1 MYLIYFSL
9 FHQPKTLQNLFTN
22 NQSTCFK
29 LIYLLQIN
37 QLLIMSRLFCFMENN
52 EIVKIQA
59 RVPYSLWAQLEPFRF
74 KSQNEAVNYAFE
86 KLTEQKD
93 INQNEPI
100 INQDEPIINQ
110 DEPSMINQIR
120 VRLEEKDIQLKE
132 LHTQNEM
139 LIQNMN
145 NQIEL
150 LISQLSKKDDQID
163 KQSYHIQTLIQENGK
178 LNIKLLPENTEHK
191 KKWWKFR

>member
-1 MYLIYFSL
+1 
-9 FHQPKTLQNLFTN
+9 
-22 NQSTCFK
+22 
-29 LIYLLQIN
+29 
-37 QLLIMSRLFCFMENN
+37 MENN

-100 INQDEPIINQ
+100 INQDEP
-110 DEPSMINQIR
+110 SMINQIR
-120 VRLEEKDIQLKE
+120 VRLEEKDVQLKE

-191 KKWWKFR
+191 KKWWKFW

>member
-1 MYLIYFSL
+1 MAK
-9 FHQPKTLQNLFTN
+9 P
-22 NQSTCFK
+22 
-29 LIYLLQIN
+29 
-37 QLLIMSRLFCFMENN
+37 QLLIMSHLFCFMKNN

-191 KKWWKFR
+191 KKWWKFW

>member
-1 MYLIYFSL
+1 
-9 FHQPKTLQNLFTN
+9 
-22 NQSTCFK
+22 
-29 LIYLLQIN
+29 
-37 QLLIMSRLFCFMENN
+37 MENN

-191 KKWWKFR
+191 KKWWKFW

>member
-1 MYLIYFSL
+1 
-9 FHQPKTLQNLFTN
+9 
-22 NQSTCFK
+22 
-29 LIYLLQIN
+29 
-37 QLLIMSRLFCFMENN
+37 MSRLFCFMENN

-100 INQDEPIINQ
+100 INQDEP
-110 DEPSMINQIR
+110 SMINQIR
-120 VRLEEKDIQLKE
+120 VRLEEKDVQLKE

-191 KKWWKFR
+191 KKWWKFW

>member
-1 MYLIYFSL
+1 
-9 FHQPKTLQNLFTN
+9 
-22 NQSTCFK
+22 
-29 LIYLLQIN
+29 
-37 QLLIMSRLFCFMENN
+37 MENN

-120 VRLEEKDIQLKE
+120 VRLEEKDVQLKE

-191 KKWWKFR
+191 KKWWKFW

>member
-1 MYLIYFSL
+1 
-9 FHQPKTLQNLFTN
+9 
-22 NQSTCFK
+22 
-29 LIYLLQIN
+29 
-37 QLLIMSRLFCFMENN
+37 MENN

-59 RVPYSLWAQLEPFRF
+59 RVPYSLWAQLEQFRF

-93 INQNEPI
+93 INQN
-100 INQDEPIINQ
+100 EPIINQ

>member
-1 MYLIYFSL
+1 
-9 FHQPKTLQNLFTN
+9 
-22 NQSTCFK
+22 
-29 LIYLLQIN
+29 
-37 QLLIMSRLFCFMENN
+37 MENN

>member
-1 MYLIYFSL
+1 
-9 FHQPKTLQNLFTN
+9 
-22 NQSTCFK
+22 
-29 LIYLLQIN
+29 
-37 QLLIMSRLFCFMENN
+37 MENN

-110 DEPSMINQIR
+110 DEPSMINQTR

-150 LISQLSKKDDQID
+150 LISQLSKKDDQIE

-191 KKWWKFR
+191 KKWWKFW

>member
-1 MYLIYFSL
+1 
-9 FHQPKTLQNLFTN
+9 
-22 NQSTCFK
+22 
-29 LIYLLQIN
+29 
-37 QLLIMSRLFCFMENN
+37 MENN

-93 INQNEPI
+93 INQN
-100 INQDEPIINQ
+100 EPIINQ

-191 KKWWKFR
+191 KKWWKFW

>member
-1 MYLIYFSL
+1 
-9 FHQPKTLQNLFTN
+9 
-22 NQSTCFK
+22 
-29 LIYLLQIN
+29 
-37 QLLIMSRLFCFMENN
+37 MENN

-59 RVPYSLWAQLEPFRF
+59 RVPSYIWVQLEPFKF

-86 KLTEQKD
+86 KLIEQKGINQSELIINQSEPI

-100 INQDEPIINQ
+100 INQNEPV
-110 DEPSMINQIR
+110 MINQIR
-120 VRLEEKDIQLKE
+120 ARLEETDIQIKE
-132 LHTQNEM
+132 IHAHNEM

-150 LISQLSKKDDQID
+150 LISQLSKKDEQIE

-178 LNIKLLPENTEHK
+178 LNIKLLPEKTEYHK
-191 KKWWKFR
+191 PWWRFW